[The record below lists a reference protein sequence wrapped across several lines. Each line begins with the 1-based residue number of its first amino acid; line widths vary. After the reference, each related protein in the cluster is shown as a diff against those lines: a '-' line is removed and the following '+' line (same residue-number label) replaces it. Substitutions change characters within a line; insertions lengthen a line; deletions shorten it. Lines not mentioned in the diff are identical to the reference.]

1 MPAYVP
7 TVDSNQ
13 IKNVLCDLF
22 DNFAWAN
29 GIFSKV
35 DVYALKIV
43 LMLLVKNT
51 FHILKC
57 LTNYPAELSM
67 K

>member
-13 IKNVLCDLF
+13 IKNVRCDLL
-22 DNFAWAN
+22 DNFARA
-29 GIFSKV
+29 K